1 MIDIYRE
8 IVQIQEQGRQPP
20 WHHYPH
26 PRLHAPQAGSQML
39 VRQDGS
45 SRGTIS
51 GGRIEAE
58 VTERARQSLKT
69 GRPQLYVARLSEEQA
84 GALGLLCGGR
94 SGSGSNE
101 SDFFLPVSIFPPSK
115 SLSVKFRVSRWH
127 PFGYDTRK
135 FKRK

>member
-8 IVQIQEQGRQPP
+8 IVQIQEQGRHAALVTIIHTQGST
-20 WHHYPH
+20 
-26 PRLHAPQAGSQML
+26 PRKAGSQML

-58 VTERARQSLKT
+58 VTERARQVHET

-84 GALGLLCGGR
+84 GALGLLCGG
-94 SGSGSNE
+94 
-101 SDFFLPVSIFPPSK
+101 L
-115 SLSVKFRVSRWH
+115 LRVWIERV
-127 PFGYDTRK
+127 
-135 FKRK
+135 